1 MAKKTKAWRCWL
13 NYSKS
18 ASENDRRWN
27 QTQGSQVPN
36 QWAFPSISMDLK
48 CSKNRLET
56 GSTGLWK
63 GLGIHK
69 FNTSSRRF
77 LRSSK
82 CRKCCFTSHGLLELR
97 HIWPLSRQLVTTFR
111 DLAEMRDGWRP
122 YSHTN
127 ILPSMWYVSM
137 KASLIANSTRNTNI
151 YQRADRH

>member
-1 MAKKTKAWRCWL
+1 MLTKLLKICVRKWQEVEPDSRL
-13 NYSKS
+13 PSPKPVSFPVYFNGL
-18 ASENDRRWN
+18 EVLEE
-27 QTQGSQVPN
+27 QTGDS
-36 QWAFPSISMDLK
+36 
-48 CSKNRLET
+48 